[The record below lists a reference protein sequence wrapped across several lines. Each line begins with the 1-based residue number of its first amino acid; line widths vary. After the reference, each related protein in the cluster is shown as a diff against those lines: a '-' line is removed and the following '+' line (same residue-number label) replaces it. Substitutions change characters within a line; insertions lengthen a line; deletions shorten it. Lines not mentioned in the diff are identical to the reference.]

1 MEAKTIL
8 KKKLRSILIQIK
20 IFMRN
25 SSMTYIEGSSKIVE
39 NGAYEWVGLDANQTL
54 DQQDICN
61 EYVEILNEVV
71 HLKLDSSFLTQF
83 NQSGERVLSFLR
95 QDSIVWQKTGL
106 QVYNEIEREIDH
118 QLELSERL

>member
-1 MEAKTIL
+1 
-8 KKKLRSILIQIK
+8 
-20 IFMRN
+20 
-25 SSMTYIEGSSKIVE
+25 MTYIEGSSKIVE